1 MKRDIS
7 KYLCEWKNENNR
19 RPLLLRGAR
28 QTGKT
33 FVVNEFG
40 KNEFNSYILLN
51 FERNPEFKDIFT
63 SNSPKDIIEK
73 IALYTGKKVEIGK
86 TLLFFDEIQECPQAI
101 VSMRYFFEET
111 PELHIIGA
119 GSLLEFTLHSENFK
133 LPVGR
138 IQYLFMFPLSFAE
151 FLDALGE
158 NALREY
164 LSALPNLTKLSETL
178 HTKLNEYIRKYFLL
192 GGMPAVVHEYC
203 TSGDV
208 LKCTKIQRSIIDTYT
223 DDFAKYSSKIKHR
236 YLQKII
242 EAVPALVG
250 QKFVYAK
257 VDNSIKSREL
267 KEAAELLEMAGII
280 YRVKRTSGA
289 GIPLEANVKDNFFK
303 TVFLDIGLMH
313 AMNGIHA
320 ETAKEKDF
328 IAIFKGAVSEQ
339 FTGQELIANQN
350 PATKP
355 KLYYWARE
363 EKNSNAEIDFL
374 IQKNSDIVP
383 IEIKS
388 GSTGRLKSMTMF
400 LETYKIKQGIK
411 ISQSPYQSEPPII
424 SVPFYAIE
432 GFMKNVDL

>member
-1 MKRDIS
+1 
-7 KYLCEWKNENNR
+7 
-19 RPLLLRGAR
+19 
-28 QTGKT
+28 
-33 FVVNEFG
+33 
-40 KNEFNSYILLN
+40 
-51 FERNPEFKDIFT
+51 
-63 SNSPKDIIEK
+63 
-73 IALYTGKKVEIGK
+73 
-86 TLLFFDEIQECPQAI
+86 
-101 VSMRYFFEET
+101 
-111 PELHIIGA
+111 
-119 GSLLEFTLHSENFK
+119 
-133 LPVGR
+133 
-138 IQYLFMFPLSFAE
+138 
-151 FLDALGE
+151 
-158 NALREY
+158 
-164 LSALPNLTKLSETL
+164 
-178 HTKLNEYIRKYFLL
+178 
-192 GGMPAVVHEYC
+192 MPAVVHEYC

>member
-178 HTKLNEYIRKYFLL
+178 HTKLNEYIRK
-192 GGMPAVVHEYC
+192 
-203 TSGDV
+203 
-208 LKCTKIQRSIIDTYT
+208 
-223 DDFAKYSSKIKHR
+223 
-236 YLQKII
+236 
-242 EAVPALVG
+242 
-250 QKFVYAK
+250 
-257 VDNSIKSREL
+257 
-267 KEAAELLEMAGII
+267 
-280 YRVKRTSGA
+280 
-289 GIPLEANVKDNFFK
+289 
-303 TVFLDIGLMH
+303 
-313 AMNGIHA
+313 
-320 ETAKEKDF
+320 
-328 IAIFKGAVSEQ
+328 
-339 FTGQELIANQN
+339 
-350 PATKP
+350 
-355 KLYYWARE
+355 
-363 EKNSNAEIDFL
+363 
-374 IQKNSDIVP
+374 
-383 IEIKS
+383 
-388 GSTGRLKSMTMF
+388 
-400 LETYKIKQGIK
+400 
-411 ISQSPYQSEPPII
+411 
-424 SVPFYAIE
+424 
-432 GFMKNVDL
+432 